1 VRLTQVE
8 WALARISRNRRAS
21 AGRPLTTVIECNGY
35 IGEIFRGRYLIMTDQ
50 IGNAD
55 QTKKWLKEV
64 DFLRGIAI
72 LAVLVIH
79 TSWNST
85 MVNTSS
91 ALGIF
96 NVVITIFSRFAI
108 PLFIFVSGMVL
119 SRKYYYKLNKRDFYF
134 KRLRSIIPEYI
145 IFSAFYMLC
154 EIAYSGEIPS
164 LNETIIKWLTG
175 GYAYLWFLVLIL
187 QLYILFPFII
197 GMYSR
202 YNKKADYLL
211 IIAFVIELA
220 WASVDINVPKDVLF
234 PTGIFYLVLGIY
246 TYDHIFT
253 YNLRS
258 VKSYLV
264 ILSIILFSI
273 IVFYP
278 LILDMIKYGSFENIP
293 NKYPVYSIAFSQ
305 LLYTA
310 VIILM
315 LNIGIAFRDN
325 NNMLISIIRIFGI
338 YSFGIYLIHFFYRQL
353 ITMLLIKIGIT
364 FNDISFYAVLFS
376 GMLIFSLATTYIISR
391 LPFGEYIVGVAS
403 TRNRFNMHK

>member
-1 VRLTQVE
+1 MT
-8 WALARISRNRRAS
+8 
-21 AGRPLTTVIECNGY
+21 GR
-35 IGEIFRGRYLIMTDQ
+35 

-55 QTKKWLKEV
+55 QTKKWLKEA

-85 MVNTSS
+85 MVNTLS
-91 ALGIF
+91 ALAVF
-96 NVVITIFSRFAI
+96 NVVMTIFSRFAI

-119 SRKYYYKLNKRDFYF
+119 SRKYYHKLKKKDFYF

-145 IFSAFYMLC
+145 IFSTFYMLC
-154 EIAYSGEIPS
+154 EIAYSGEMPS
-164 LNETIIKWLTG
+164 LNETIIKWITG
-175 GYAYLWFLVLIL
+175 GYGYLWFLVLIL

-197 GMYSR
+197 GIYSR

-211 IIAFVIELA
+211 IIAFAIELA
-220 WASVDINVPKDVLF
+220 WASVDLNVPKDILF
-234 PTGIFYLVLGIY
+234 PSGIFYLVLGIY
-246 TYDHIFT
+246 TYDHILT
-253 YNLRS
+253 YDLKS
-258 VKSYLV
+258 AKSYLV

-278 LILDMIKYGSFENIP
+278 LISDMIKYGSFENIP
-293 NKYPVYSIAFSQ
+293 DKYPVYSIAFSQ

-315 LNIGIAFRDN
+315 LNIGIHFKDKPN
-325 NNMLISIIRIFGI
+325 VLISMICIFGI

-353 ITMLLIKIGIT
+353 ITMLLIKIGVT
-364 FNDISFYAVLFS
+364 FNDFSFYAILFL
-376 GMLIFSLATTYIISR
+376 GMLIFSLATAYIISQ
-391 LPFGEYIVGVAS
+391 LPFGKYVVGTAS
-403 TRNRFNMHK
+403 TRSRATQGK